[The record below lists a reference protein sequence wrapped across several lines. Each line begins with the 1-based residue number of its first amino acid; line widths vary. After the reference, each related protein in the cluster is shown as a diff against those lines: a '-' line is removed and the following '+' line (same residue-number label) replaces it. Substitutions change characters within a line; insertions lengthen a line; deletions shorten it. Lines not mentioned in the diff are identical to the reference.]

1 MADLK
6 DIINYIEK
14 KEESEKSSKPFE
26 EWISTKEGKTV
37 VDSLPMQERS
47 FLKDIVNR
55 YQGSNLS
62 KVLKAVKKLSDKEI
76 KISVSREFNKGGT
89 PMMKRQMELF
99 EDGGLKEEGGMIEPE
114 SGNVVPSGSS
124 REEVADDIPAMLSEG
139 EFVFPADVTRYIG
152 LDKLMSLRQDAKM
165 GLAQMESMG
174 QMGEERDASKDEEL
188 PFGMA
193 DLIVVSESGEPL
205 EMAEGGVAGT
215 RQLSTSAVPTRV
227 NRRTTFKEIMGQ
239 NRIIFKE
246 YRNAAGESMTIA
258 FLGNV
263 PLYPIPDGYTYYDPN
278 NPDSH
283 PSTGIGGTA
292 PPTQPNILVKETPE
306 YGGELD
312 SLGRPVGSVHTPPN
326 YSVMNNAEFTSAMT
340 TKHTKG
346 LNTDKIALSL
356 ISIVAPPVGTIAT
369 IAHYKDVQLDIARME
384 ARKSQGSLTTEQT
397 KALDAAIATAK
408 GKIGGA
414 FAKSVLNITDSI
426 AKALGLNPQQIEQYK
441 NNATQA
447 TNAAVNTETNNNENV
462 NTFVSNATKQL
473 TFKDQAKIAPS
484 FTKTTD
490 KVVSGTPSVD
500 KPGEIN
506 PYGAALTLTPQQ
518 LANQQMI
525 SKQVFTPQQI
535 ANQQMTSG
543 QSFTPASPSNNIVD
557 STKPSNVADSIIQ
570 KSMPTA
576 EFNPVTGQLES
587 KLPFTPVAP
596 PTFDQLVSNKA
607 AVGRPIDRI
616 DPMLGMPMDASM
628 IDTSNIKNINPTL
641 GMPMEPSMKPSGGIG
656 FIPDNTTPNLSP
668 SIEVKTDDYG
678 NAFSPQAQLDMFNL
692 GYGQQTGMPGMTGFG
707 GGYQPASQPSTAPAA
722 GVGYDIGIT
731 SPASTSPVAA
741 GQGFDIG
748 VEAPQTALGIDTPA
762 MVSYGSGEIAAPF
775 GYYQQQVKDIPGAA
789 DFDTSSNIPAELQEP
804 VGDPVAASVVPTP
817 APAQTIGDLE
827 SQYSTSPSNVPT
839 AQQLSNQQMSTNQI
853 MGLTPTAPAAGVG
866 YDIGI
871 GDTGITS
878 SPTLTEDFRFLEA
891 PVKTAPVKT
900 PVVKTPVVKKY
911 DTSSL
916 VSGAYTGSGMGGVIS
931 EGGNIAGVT
940 GPEGVVPDVNN
951 PGYVSKVE
959 KTLSNGNVTE
969 HTVFSNSLGQLYAKN
984 PFGSTFTVTKN
995 KNGTFTAGEKT
1006 PKDFLTD
1013 AQPKNIL
1020 TSLFSSTT
1028 NVPDVPDVPDGPDS
1042 NESDNQAG
1050 GGFAYSGG
1058 GTEANTGTGTG
1069 DLGSISVGEKGRGGG
1084 EDGGGADGPDGPK
1097 IVCTEMYRQTNL
1109 DDWAKAMKMWDVYQ
1123 RKYLTPVHEVGYHW
1137 LFKPYVRG
1145 MKKST
1150 ILTSLGSLLAE
1161 KRTQHIK
1168 HILTKGKAKD
1178 NLIGKI
1184 WCSIIHPIVYTAG
1197 KVKLYTEKRY

>member
-1 MADLK
+1 MADVKKSIIPKARDNTDKNIVDLDSVGLGHLKKKLTDIDLSNYDSTDSSDVVLK
-6 DIINYIEK
+6 DITT
-14 KEESEKSSKPFE
+14 SSKDLNRLRKLVKKYNESPLSLIRK
-26 EWISTKEGKTV
+26 ISADEIRIGKTI
-37 VDSLPMQERS
+37 DFS
-47 FLKDIVNR
+47 
-55 YQGSNLS
+55 
-62 KVLKAVKKLSDKEI
+62 
-76 KISVSREFNKGGT
+76 KGGT

-165 GLAQMESMG
+165 GLAKMEAMG

-188 PFGMA
+188 PFGIA

-205 EMAEGGVAGT
+205 EMAEGGVAST
-215 RQLSTSAVPTRV
+215 RSLDTSAVPTRS
-227 NRRTTFKEIMGQ
+227 NRRTSFKEIMGQ

-246 YRNAAGESMTIA
+246 YKNAAGKSMTIA

-292 PPTQPNILVKETPE
+292 PVTEPNILVKETPE

-326 YSVMNNAEFTSAMT
+326 YSAMNNAEFTSAMT

-356 ISIVAPPVGTIAT
+356 ISIVAPPIGTVAT

-397 KALDAAIATAK
+397 KALDAAIAIAK
-408 GKIGGA
+408 DKIGSA
-414 FAKSVLNITDSI
+414 FAKGVLTITDSI

-490 KVVSGTPSVD
+490 KVVSGTPGVD

-506 PYGAALTLTPQQ
+506 PYGTTPQQ
-518 LANQQMI
+518 VAPPILENKLPFGLLANQQMI
-525 SKQVFTPQQI
+525 TD
-535 ANQQMTSG
+535 
-543 QSFTPASPSNNIVD
+543 QSFTPAS
-557 STKPSNVADSIIQ
+557 PSNVADSIIQ

-576 EFNPVTGQLES
+576 EFNPVTGQLET

-616 DPMLGMPMDASM
+616 DPTLGMPLDPVPM

-641 GMPMEPSMKPSGGIG
+641 GMPMEPSMTPSGGIG
-656 FIPDNTTPNLSP
+656 FIPDNTTPSLAP

-678 NAFSPQAQLDMFNL
+678 NAFPPQAQLDMFNL

-731 SPASTSPVAA
+731 APASTSPVAA

-762 MVSYGSGEIAAPF
+762 IVSYGSGEIAAPF
-775 GYYQQQVKDIPGAA
+775 GYYQQQIKDIPGAA

-804 VGDPVAASVVPTP
+804 VGDPAAARAKENQTMVDAYKDYNPYGTTP

-891 PVKTAPVKT
+891 PVKTVPVKA
-900 PVVKTPVVKKY
+900 PVVKKY

-995 KNGTFTAGEKT
+995 KDNTFTAGEKT

-1013 AQPKNIL
+1013 AQPKSIL
-1020 TSLFSSTT
+1020 SGLFSSTT
-1028 NVPDVPDVPDGPDS
+1028 TSTPTTSEGEAPATSTSGNVS
-1042 NESDNQAG
+1042 TG
-1050 GGFAYSGG
+1050 GVTSGV
-1058 GTEANTGTGTG
+1058 GTGT
-1069 DLGSISVGEKGRGGG
+1069 SVGLADEGS
-1084 EDGGGADGPDGPK
+1084 DGGDGPDGK

-1123 RKYLTPVHEVGYHW
+1123 RKYLTPIHEVGYHW

-1197 KVKLYTEKRY
+1197 KIKLYTEKRY

>member
-1 MADLK
+1 MADVKKSIIPKARDNTDKNIVDLDSVGLGHLKKKLTDIDLSNYDSTDSSDVVLK
-6 DIINYIEK
+6 DITT
-14 KEESEKSSKPFE
+14 SSKDLNRLRKLVKKYNESPLSLIRK
-26 EWISTKEGKTV
+26 ISADEIRIGKTI
-37 VDSLPMQERS
+37 DFS
-47 FLKDIVNR
+47 
-55 YQGSNLS
+55 
-62 KVLKAVKKLSDKEI
+62 
-76 KISVSREFNKGGT
+76 KGGT

-165 GLAQMESMG
+165 GLAKMEAMG

-188 PFGMA
+188 PFGIA

-205 EMAEGGVAGT
+205 EMAEGGVAST
-215 RQLSTSAVPTRV
+215 RSLDTSAVPTRS
-227 NRRTTFKEIMGQ
+227 NRRTSFKEIMGQ

-246 YRNAAGESMTIA
+246 YKNAAGKSMTIA

-292 PPTQPNILVKETPE
+292 PVTEPNILVKETPE

-326 YSVMNNAEFTSAMT
+326 YSAMNNAEFTSAMT

-356 ISIVAPPVGTIAT
+356 ISIVAPPIGTFAT

-397 KALDAAIATAK
+397 KALDAAIAIAK
-408 GKIGGA
+408 DKIGSA
-414 FAKSVLNITDSI
+414 FAKGVLTITDSI

-447 TNAAVNTETNNNENV
+447 ANAAVNTETNNTE
-462 NTFVSNATKQL
+462 TIESFVDRVQKEVTRTAQQKSNKQMI
-473 TFKDQAKIAPS
+473 TDQS
-484 FTKTTD
+484 FT
-490 KVVSGTPSVD
+490 SP
-500 KPGEIN
+500 
-506 PYGAALTLTPQQ
+506 TPQQ
-518 LANQQMI
+518 IANQQMI
-525 SKQVFTPQQI
+525 TDQSFTPTPQQIANQQMASGQVFTPQQI

-576 EFNPVTGQLES
+576 EFNPVTGQLET

-616 DPMLGMPMDASM
+616 DPMLGMPLDPVPM

-641 GMPMEPSMKPSGGIG
+641 GMPMEPSMTPSGGIG
-656 FIPDNTTPNLSP
+656 FIPDNTTPSLAP

-678 NAFSPQAQLDMFNL
+678 NAFPPQAQLDMFNL

-731 SPASTSPVAA
+731 APASTSPVAA

-762 MVSYGSGEIAAPF
+762 IVSYGSGEIAAPF
-775 GYYQQQVKDIPGAA
+775 GYYQQQIKDIPGAA

-804 VGDPVAASVVPTP
+804 VGDPVAASAVPTP

-839 AQQLSNQQMSTNQI
+839 AQQLSNQQMITNQM
-853 MGLTPTAPAAGVG
+853 MGLTPTPSADKYSYAK
-866 YDIGI
+866 DL
-871 GDTGITS
+871 DK
-878 SPTLTEDFRFLEA
+878 DFNVIST
-891 PVKTAPVKT
+891 PVET
-900 PVVKTPVVKKY
+900 PVVETPVVKKY

-916 VSGAYTGSGMGGVIS
+916 VSGAYTGSGMGDVIS

-1028 NVPDVPDVPDGPDS
+1028 TSTPTTSEGEAPATSTSGNVS
-1042 NESDNQAG
+1042 TG
-1050 GGFAYSGG
+1050 GVTSGV
-1058 GTEANTGTGTG
+1058 GTGT
-1069 DLGSISVGEKGRGGG
+1069 SVGLADEGS
-1084 EDGGGADGPDGPK
+1084 DGPDGPK

-1123 RKYLTPVHEVGYHW
+1123 RKYLTPIHEVGYHW

>member
-1 MADLK
+1 MADVKKSIIPKARDNTDKNIVDLDSVGLGHLKRKLTDIDLSNYDSTDSSDVVLK
-6 DIINYIEK
+6 DITT
-14 KEESEKSSKPFE
+14 SSKDLNKLKKLVKKYNESPLSLVRK
-26 EWISTKEGKTV
+26 ISADEIRLGKT
-37 VDSLPMQERS
+37 
-47 FLKDIVNR
+47 IN
-55 YQGSNLS
+55 
-62 KVLKAVKKLSDKEI
+62 
-76 KISVSREFNKGGT
+76 FNKGGT

-99 EDGGLKEEGGMIEPE
+99 KDGGLKEEGGMIEPE
-114 SGNVVPSGSS
+114 SGNIVPSGSS

-165 GLAQMESMG
+165 GLAKMEAMG

-205 EMAEGGVAGT
+205 EMAEGGVAST
-215 RQLSTSAVPTRV
+215 RSLATSAVPTRS
-227 NRRTTFKEIMGQ
+227 NRRTSFKEIMGQ

-246 YRNAAGESMTIA
+246 YRNAAGKSMTIA

-292 PPTQPNILVKETPE
+292 PVTEPNILVKETPE

-326 YSVMNNAEFTSAMT
+326 YSAMNNAEFTSAMT

-356 ISIVAPPVGTIAT
+356 VSIIAPPVGTVAT

-384 ARKSQGSLTTEQT
+384 ARKSQGNLTIEQT
-397 KALDAAIATAK
+397 KALDAAIAIAK
-408 GKIGGA
+408 DKIGSA
-414 FAKSVLNITDSI
+414 FAKNVLTITDSI

-490 KVVSGTPSVD
+490 KVVSGTPGVD

-506 PYGAALTLTPQQ
+506 PYGTALTLTPQQ
-518 LANQQMI
+518 L
-525 SKQVFTPQQI
+525 

-557 STKPSNVADSIIQ
+557 STKSSNVADSIIQ

-628 IDTSNIKNINPTL
+628 IDTSNIKSINPTL
-641 GMPMEPSMKPSGGIG
+641 GMPMTPTAPAAGVGYDIG
-656 FIPDNTTPNLSP
+656 LGDT
-668 SIEVKTDDYG
+668 SISSVAPVTDDYG

-789 DFDTSSNIPAELQEP
+789 DFDTSSNIPVELQEP
-804 VGDPVAASVVPTP
+804 VGDPVAARAKENQKMVDAYKDYNPYGTTP

-839 AQQLSNQQMSTNQI
+839 AQQLSNQQ
-853 MGLTPTAPAAGVG
+853 
-866 YDIGI
+866 
-871 GDTGITS
+871 ITS
-878 SPTLTEDFRFLEA
+878 SPTFAATEDFRFLEA
-891 PVKTAPVKT
+891 PVKTAP
-900 PVVKTPVVKKY
+900 VKTPVVKKY

-995 KNGTFTAGEKT
+995 EDGTFTAGDKT

-1028 NVPDVPDVPDGPDS
+1028 NVPDVPDGPDS

-1058 GTEANTGTGTG
+1058 GSEANTGTGTG
-1069 DLGSISVGEKGRGGG
+1069 ALGSISVGEKGRGGG
-1084 EDGGGADGPDGPK
+1084 EDGGGADGPDGK

-1123 RKYLTPVHEVGYHW
+1123 KKYLTPIHEVGYHW